1 MANHVWPNE
10 DQQKRVQDTR
20 LEIAWRRK
28 RISLAIGQCL
38 IGWNEMSKTT
48 PNLSHGCGVFAVCFS
63 GADDGDRRT
72 AEKQ

>member
-10 DQQKRVQDTR
+10 DQQKRIQDTR

-38 IGWNEMSKTT
+38 IG
-48 PNLSHGCGVFAVCFS
+48 
-63 GADDGDRRT
+63 
-72 AEKQ
+72 